1 MDSEGERGRV
11 SSAENQPPPDGI
23 EPGAAA
29 GPPSVPNLADPEQT
43 RHRLEI
49 LNQFFRGMLLLN
61 GGACVAL
68 LAFVQAIWERR
79 PPGFLHVVVY
89 GMAFFLLGLVFS
101 VVGQYARYE
110 ISLHSQFGRKWKA
123 KWWRRA
129 YGWLVALSVVA
140 FVGGAVVILSGLYS
154 APPPPIPSEFY
165 GRPRLPP

>member
-1 MDSEGERGRV
+1 VKGTEDQPPADGVERGEASSPPGV
-11 SSAENQPPPDGI
+11 SM
-23 EPGAAA
+23 
-29 GPPSVPNLADPEQT
+29 LADPEQT

-89 GMAFFLLGLVFS
+89 GIAFFLLGLVFS

-110 ISLHSQFGRKWKA
+110 ISLHSQFRRKRKA
-123 KWWRRA
+123 QWWRRA
-129 YGWLVALSVVA
+129 YGWLVALSVLA
-140 FVGGAVVILSGLYS
+140 FVGGAAVILYGLYS
-154 APPPPIPSEFY
+154 APPPPTPPEFY
-165 GRPRLPP
+165 GRPHLPP

>member
-1 MDSEGERGRV
+1 V
-11 SSAENQPPPDGI
+11 SGTEDQPSRDGS

-29 GPPSVPNLADPEQT
+29 GPPGVSKLADPEQT

-68 LAFVQAIWERR
+68 LAFIQAIWERR

-101 VVGQYARYE
+101 VVSQYARYE
-110 ISLHSQFGRKWKA
+110 ISLHSQFRRKRKA

-129 YGWLVALSVVA
+129 RRFNQRPSGAQHGRDFSIVNLLADQWIA
-140 FVGGAVVILSGLYS
+140 FWHS
-154 APPPPIPSEFY
+154 
-165 GRPRLPP
+165 